1 VIGKCVIAV
10 DRISKRYGAS
20 DIQVRALDEATMEL
34 YAGELIGIVGP
45 SGSGKTTFLLIAG
58 LLDVPTSGTVLFNG
72 KAISGPNTELN
83 ALRDFRREN
92 VGFVFQKPNLI
103 PFLNAIQN
111 VEIALTIN
119 GKRGRAATDRAMA
132 LLEQFG
138 ISHRVHNHPTQLSGG
153 EQQRVAIARALA
165 NEPALILADEPTA
178 SLDSVRGRQVMKMF
192 KDLANRQQVS
202 ICVVTHDTRSIDL
215 FDRIVEMNDGRI
227 VRVSGPA
234 ARADLPHPP
243 NKPHESLYKRA

>member
-1 VIGKCVIAV
+1 VIGKCIIAV
-10 DRISKRYGAS
+10 DRVSKRYHTA
-20 DIQVRALDEATMEL
+20 DIQVRALDEATIEMC
-34 YAGELIGIVGP
+34 AGELIGVVGP

-58 LLDVPTSGTVLFNG
+58 LLDVPTSGAVLFKG
-72 KAISGPNTELN
+72 EVISGPDTELN

-119 GKRGRAATDRAMA
+119 GKRGRAATDRAMI

-138 ISHRVHNHPTQLSGG
+138 ISHRAHNRPTQLSGG

-192 KDLANRQQVS
+192 RELADRQQVS

-215 FDRIVEMNDGRI
+215 FDRIIEMNDGRI
-227 VRVSGPA
+227 VRVST
-234 ARADLPHPP
+234 RADLPHRPDSAHDQGRY
-243 NKPHESLYKRA
+243 NQSG